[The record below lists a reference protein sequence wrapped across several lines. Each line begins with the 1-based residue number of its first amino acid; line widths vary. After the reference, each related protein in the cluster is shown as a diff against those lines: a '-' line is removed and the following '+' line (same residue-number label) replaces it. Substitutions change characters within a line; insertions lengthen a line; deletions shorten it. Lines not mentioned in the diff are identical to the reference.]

1 MFRENVLTKDDV
13 IDRIS
18 KTMVPVAINYERVQ
32 RGNSPE
38 ARFVRRLLG
47 AEGDRQGV
55 YIFSP
60 SGRML
65 ASGVSFGDMKAKTH
79 RMIDKA
85 FGSFGPVQPR
95 LVEKIQLNPYRGKGI
110 RSDGSVR
117 LAEYVRRLDKS
128 NISSPVISSV
138 VMSKDEFRTFA
149 PVTAVKDA
157 QWSIPISIAKKL
169 CRVASP
175 MCYQH
180 APQPSWVTGVTLT
193 ATVESVQDG
202 KVRISYTGKLAAQRV
217 IRGSAFSRQEVTFR
231 GEGVYDSSHGRMEE
245 LLIVG
250 SGQIRWLEEDTPPA
264 PFDAL
269 VEWKREYGPKK

>member
-13 IDRIS
+13 INRIS
-18 KTMVPVAINYERVQ
+18 KAMVPVAVNYESVQ
-32 RGNSPE
+32 KGNSPE

-60 SGRML
+60 SGKML
-65 ASGVSFGDMKAKTH
+65 ASGVSFGDMRAKTH

-85 FGSFGPVQPR
+85 LGSFGSFQPR
-95 LVEKIQLNPYRGKGI
+95 SVEKIQLNPYRGKGI
-110 RSDGSVR
+110 RPDGSVR

-138 VMSKDEFRTFA
+138 VMSEDEFRTFA
-149 PVTAVKDA
+149 PLKAVKDA
-157 QWSIPISIAKKL
+157 QWSIPIPIAKKL

-180 APQPSWVTGVTLT
+180 APQPSWVTGVTLKG
-193 ATVESVQDG
+193 AVESVQDG
-202 KVRISYTGKLAAQRV
+202 KIRISYTGKLAAQRV
-217 IRGSAFSRQEVTFR
+217 IRGSAFSRQEVALR
-231 GEGVYDSSHGRMEE
+231 GEGIYDSGDGRMQE

-250 SGQIRWLEEDTPPA
+250 SGQIRWLQEDTPPA
-264 PFDAL
+264 AFNAL
-269 VEWKREYGPKK
+269 VEWKRK